1 MSKKTTG
8 TNNTMSFRKD
18 HPKDRA
24 SYGIAG
30 VAGIVVFDK
39 RLFANGK
46 APKTITLD
54 CDLAVPEEAPA
65 KPATKGKAAAA
76 QA

>member
-1 MSKKTTG
+1 MSKKTVT
-8 TNNTMSFRKD
+8 TNTLTYRRD

-24 SYGIAG
+24 SYGVPG
-30 VAGIVVFDK
+30 VPGLVAFDK

-54 CDLAVPEEAPA
+54 CDLAVPEEEPA
-65 KPATKGKAAAA
+65 KPTTKGKAAAA
-76 QA
+76 QG